1 MRKILTVI
9 LGAAALACGLTT
21 FADSKSD
28 CYQMCWEAK
37 LQREQTGDAIA
48 CQTGYNNYIKG
59 CN

>member
-9 LGAAALACGLTT
+9 LGAAALVCRLTM
-21 FADSKSD
+21 FADSKRD

-37 LQREQTGDAIA
+37 LQCEQTGDAIA
-48 CQTGYNNYIKG
+48 FQTGYNNYIKG

>member
-1 MRKILTVI
+1 M
-9 LGAAALACGLTT
+9 